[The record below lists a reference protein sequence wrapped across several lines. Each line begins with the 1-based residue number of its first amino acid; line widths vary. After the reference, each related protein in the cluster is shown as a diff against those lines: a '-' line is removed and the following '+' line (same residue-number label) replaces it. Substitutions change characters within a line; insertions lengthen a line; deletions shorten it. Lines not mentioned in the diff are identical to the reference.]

1 MYDCYDE
8 TTWVCP
14 HCAASIDSTHFSAA
28 RRTCPQCGA
37 AIKMNSPAPCADV
50 ARVRNLA
57 EAGFLTDEL
66 VGRGIDAW
74 IHQLDEFNASSDHW
88 GALYLI
94 RVPFEAADEAAALIR
109 QYVDDDAQDR
119 QTLDGSPEFSLSNH
133 VLDPLFWRPVALIVL
148 TGIASFGLGQRFS
161 APKADRRL
169 PSNSLPSAVNDI
181 SRPLTTEPEA
191 GKPRYR
197 LSFDSRQ
204 QAWLLDTDRDD
215 DGHYDERQQFHASGT
230 AW

>member
-1 MYDCYDE
+1 MYDSCDE
-8 TTWVCP
+8 TMIVCP
-14 HCAASIDSTHFSAA
+14 HCAASIDSTRLSA

-37 AIKMNSPAPCADV
+37 AIKKNSPGPCADV

-74 IHQLDEFNASSDHW
+74 IHQLDEFSASSDRW
-88 GALYLI
+88 SSLYLI
-94 RVPFEAADEAAALIR
+94 RVPSEAADEAAALIR
-109 QYVDDDAQDR
+109 EYVDDDAQDR
-119 QTLDGSPEFSLSNH
+119 QALDPAREFSLSSQ
-133 VLDPLFWRPVALIVL
+133 VMDPLFWRPVVLVVL

-161 APKADRRL
+161 VPKADRRL
-169 PSNSLPSAVNDI
+169 PSNSLPSALNDI
-181 SRPLTTEPEA
+181 GRPLTTEPVA
-191 GKPRYR
+191 GKPRHR

-204 QAWLLDTDRDD
+204 QAWLLDTDRDN
-215 DGHYDERQQFHASGT
+215 DGRYDERQLFHASGT